1 MIRPTTL
8 FRNTT
13 QIFRVLNKRTLFNY
27 RDPFLLETQLSDNE
41 VSIKDVAHD
50 FSKEYLLPNVVSA
63 FRNETFDKKVM
74 KEMGNVGL

>member
-1 MIRPTTL
+1 
-8 FRNTT
+8 
-13 QIFRVLNKRTLFNY
+13 LFNY